1 MQNKN
6 STSFYCK
13 KKKKKQGYDKKMD
26 ARLVL
31 NILKVMGDYIII
43 YTP

>member
-1 MQNKN
+1 MQ
-6 STSFYCK
+6 